1 MQGDP
6 NFRRILLKLSGESL
20 MGPKDFGLHQK
31 TINRICD
38 EIKLILKNKIQIC
51 LVIGGGNIFRGI
63 SQAAEN
69 FERTSADYMGMLAT
83 VINAIAVQNILESKG
98 VETRVLSAIPM
109 SPICEAYN
117 RKKALRHLEEGRVII
132 FAAGTGNPLFTTD
145 TAATLR
151 ATEMNCDIMLKGTL
165 VDGIYDSDP
174 KTNPKA
180 KKYKTLKCD
189 EALKLGLNIM
199 DTAAVTLAR
208 DHKIPVLVFSIMENN
223 ELLKVLNGEGHFT
236 KLVP

>member
-83 VINAIAVQNILESKG
+83 VINAVAVQNILESKG

-117 RKKALRHLEEGRVII
+117 RKKALRHLEKGRVII

-145 TAATLR
+145 P
-151 ATEMNCDIMLKGTL
+151 
-165 VDGIYDSDP
+165 DS
-174 KTNPKA
+174 KA
-180 KKYKTLKCD
+180 FPII
-189 EALKLGLNIM
+189 AP
-199 DTAAVTLAR
+199 DT
-208 DHKIPVLVFSIMENN
+208 FSISFI
-223 ELLKVLNGEGHFT
+223 LLMSSFPLIPPEAISGTCDSEEYFFNPSKSGPLIIPSLLISV
-236 KLVP
+236 